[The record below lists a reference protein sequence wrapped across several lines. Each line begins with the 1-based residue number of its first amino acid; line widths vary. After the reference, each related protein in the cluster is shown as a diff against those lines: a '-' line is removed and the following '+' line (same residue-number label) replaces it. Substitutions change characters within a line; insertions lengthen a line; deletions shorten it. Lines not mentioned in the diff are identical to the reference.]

1 MRYHN
6 FSESSHTLPYIFS
19 QLNIFWG
26 YLQRVITRYRQIYKR
41 KYINIFLENMLLTH
55 GSASQIAQNQVN
67 LRKDIW

>member
-19 QLNIFWG
+19 QLNILWG